1 MYLYKTIPLEFIPNS
16 QISVRRKES
25 WEVCGLG
32 LQVLQ
37 YCKTY
42 STLGDLFFNIL
53 DSDEVDIYRLGN
65 RCLKTSQRIF
75 FCLKT
80 ILVIISQVARVYLL
94 IY

>member
-1 MYLYKTIPLEFIPNS
+1 M
-16 QISVRRKES
+16 RRKES

-32 LQVLQ
+32 LQDLQ

-42 STLGDLFFNIL
+42 STLGDLFYNIL

-65 RCLKTSQRIF
+65 RCLKASQRIF
-75 FCLKT
+75 FGLKT